1 MCDPVSLAVASAG
14 MQAYSGMQA
23 ANASADA
30 AEQNARLARD
40 QANAVEDKKARDLT
54 LINQQ
59 EQQTK
64 GTQRAAMASSGVDSG
79 YGSGLSILSDTAY
92 LAQQDKNNLEMNAAY
107 DKWGFNSQAAQ
118 YDAQAGAARAA
129 GKNNAIGTVLSTAAS
144 LSAKSTPTTPTTS
157 PVKEDN
163 FFKAGYYGAKDAWGA
178 NTWASKDAWQVS
190 KVGKVN
196 NKWYK

>member
-1 MCDPVSLAVASAG
+1 MCDPGSLALASAG

-30 AEQNARLARD
+30 AEQNARLARE

-64 GTQRAAMASSGVDSG
+64 GTQRVAMAGSGVDSG
-79 YGSGLSILSDTAY
+79 YGSGLSILSDTAF

-107 DKWGFNSQAAQ
+107 DKWGLNSQASQ
-118 YDAQAGAARAA
+118 FDAQAGATRAA
-129 GKNNAIGTVLSTAAS
+129 GKNNAIGAVLSTVAG
-144 LSAKSTPTTPTTS
+144 LSTKVSDPTTKTS
-157 PVKEDN
+157 PIKEDN
-163 FFKAGYYGAKDAWGA
+163 FFKAGFYGDKNAWGTNA
-178 NTWASKDAWQVS
+178 WASKDAWKTS
-190 KVGKVN
+190 NIGKVN
-196 NKWYK
+196 KKWY